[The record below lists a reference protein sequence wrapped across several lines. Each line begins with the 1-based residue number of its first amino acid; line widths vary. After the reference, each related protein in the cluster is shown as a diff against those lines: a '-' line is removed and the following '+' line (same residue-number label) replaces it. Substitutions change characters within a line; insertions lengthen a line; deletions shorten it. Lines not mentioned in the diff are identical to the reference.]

1 VITIFNI
8 FKNKILTLLQRFHE
22 IYQTLPHPKFYVPI
36 YIRKYVILG
45 DYQKKILIGYFV
57 VAYNTKTNTVSFFL
71 VKLGAQVWNI
81 IGEPK
86 MVPTFTNLQ
95 H

>member
-1 VITIFNI
+1 MITIFNI

-57 VAYNTKTNTVSFFL
+57 VAYNTKTNTVYQHTIFF
-71 VKLGAQVWNI
+71 
-81 IGEPK
+81 GEI
-86 MVPTFTNLQ
+86 MCTIVE
-95 H
+95 HY